1 MRVCVIG
8 EQRACAR
15 VCDDGHRRARSVEGG
30 HNNSGVICSG
40 AEMERVRVVSGGA
53 VAGATARRD
62 GRACVV
68 CAILINEKPPTEYR
82 TP

>member
-1 MRVCVIG
+1 M
-8 EQRACAR
+8 
-15 VCDDGHRRARSVEGG
+15 EGG

-68 CAILINEKPPTEYR
+68 CAILINEKPTEYR